1 MKNLVWIGIFLLYE
15 LMLSSCG
22 KVTSYPGVP
31 SIDYESYKLV
41 DTIDDPTLRNPVKM
55 LEVTFKFV
63 DGDGDLF
70 TPDTSVRSLFLTF
83 YNKVDGSFVQVP
95 DSTLFTK
102 PAISFPY
109 SSLMD
114 RSGQNKTQ
122 KGTITFDYPF
132 YYPLPYDT
140 IELQFYI
147 QDVAG
152 NKSNVV
158 LIPKEI
164 PFK

>member
-1 MKNLVWIGIFLLYE
+1 MKNSFWAFAVLVYGLLT
-15 LMLSSCG
+15 SSCD
-22 KVTSYPGVP
+22 KLTSYPATP
-31 SIDYESYKLV
+31 SIDYDSYKLV
-41 DTIDDPTLRNPVKM
+41 DTVDDPTLRNPIKM

-70 TPDTSVRSLFLTF
+70 TADTSVRSLFLTF
-83 YNKVDGSFVQVP
+83 YQKINGDFVKVP

-114 RSGQNKTQ
+114 RTGQNKTQ

-132 YYPLPYDT
+132 YYPMPFDT
-140 IELQFYI
+140 IEMEFYI
-147 QDVAG
+147 TDLAG

-158 LIPKEI
+158 KIPKEI
-164 PFK
+164 PLK